1 MTPVNLQQTMGS
13 SARMQAKSGPAHPL
27 IVRVM
32 HWIGAFAIICMILS
46 GWQIYNASPILPFV
60 FPRWMTLG
68 GWLAGGI
75 AWHLSAMWLLVA
87 DGLAYLV
94 YGIASGH
101 FPRDFLPIGPRTV
114 GHDLIQALR
123 LRLSHRLGDYNAV
136 QRLLYAGVIAV
147 VILTVLTGVSIWK
160 PVQLGWLTDLFG
172 GYDISRYI
180 HFALMSLI
188 MGFLLVHL
196 SLVVLFPR
204 TLISMLVGLRRDSG
218 AEPLP

>member
-1 MTPVNLQQTMGS
+1 
-13 SARMQAKSGPAHPL
+13 MQAKPKPVHPL

-32 HWIGAFAIICMILS
+32 HWVGAFAILCMILS
-46 GWQIYNASPILPFV
+46 GWQIYDASPILPFV

-101 FPRDFLPIGPRTV
+101 FRRDFLPIGPRSV
-114 GHDLIQALR
+114 GHDLVQALR
-123 LRLSHRLGDYNAV
+123 LHLDHRLGHYNAV
-136 QRLLYAGVIAV
+136 QRLLYVGVIVV

-160 PVQLGWLTDLFG
+160 PVQLGGLTDLFG
-172 GYDISRYI
+172 GYDLARRI

-188 MGFLLVHL
+188 VGFLLVHL
-196 SLVVLFPR
+196 ALVALFPR
-204 TLISMLVGLRRDSG
+204 TLISMLFGLRRDNTRTITHEHQAATGGSN
-218 AEPLP
+218 